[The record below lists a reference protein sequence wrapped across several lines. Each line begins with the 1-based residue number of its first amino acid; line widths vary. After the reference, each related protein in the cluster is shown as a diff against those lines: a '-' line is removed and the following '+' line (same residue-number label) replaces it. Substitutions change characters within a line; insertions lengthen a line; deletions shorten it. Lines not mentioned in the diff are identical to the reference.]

1 MVVVRLIRGRGGRE
15 RERERRCLRA
25 IRQVIDA
32 WRNDINRVCEV
43 FRKGGKRYLV
53 HIRIHKKSWGEN
65 CTFVLLILRRSRDS
79 MFKCRILN
87 RKGASKGQPP
97 V

>member
-1 MVVVRLIRGRGGRE
+1 MFK
-15 RERERRCLRA
+15 A

-32 WRNDINRVCEV
+32 WRNDTNRVCEV

-53 HIRIHKKSWGEN
+53 RIRINKKSWGEN
-65 CTFVLLILRRSRDS
+65 CTFVLLILRSRDR

-87 RKGASKGQPP
+87 RKGASKGQPS